1 MAQIISNIT
10 KEVPETPTIGNNPHK
25 LSKIIPKLN
34 HGNPDIIHDLTHSN
48 RKKDE
53 GMRNNRYL

>member
-1 MAQIISNIT
+1 MAQIISSIT
-10 KEVPETPTIGNNPHK
+10 KEVPEIPTIGNSPHK
-25 LSKIIPKLN
+25 LSKIIHKLS
-34 HGNPDIIHDLTHSN
+34 HGNPDIIQDLIHSN

>member
-1 MAQIISNIT
+1 
-10 KEVPETPTIGNNPHK
+10 
-25 LSKIIPKLN
+25 LN